1 MEHEKTPCPSPTCPI
16 CSRLKPEPKKLTLK
30 ERIQRQRIE
39 NIKNSER
46 IWESVKN
53 RILSGEFIL
62 NEYDAYMIFRI
73 SAHALTIRTQKKE
86 FTVHATSGKGK
97 YLNNNSIESQSAS
110 YQGVTPVG
118 KYRIKPQ
125 EFSDP
130 NIIIDLKRNIIDGAD
145 WGDWRVRLHNKTDE
159 GFNYYGR
166 NNFFLHCGSKQG
178 SAGCIDI
185 GGSITGN
192 TNTERVA
199 LVIKKSIKPIL
210 LEVRP

>member
-16 CSRLKPEPKKLTLK
+16 FSRLKPEPKKLTVK

-46 IWESVKN
+46 VWESVKN

-110 YQGVTPVG
+110 YKGVTPVG
-118 KYRIKPQ
+118 KYIIKPQ

-166 NNFFLHCGSKQG
+166 NNLFLHCGSKQG

-185 GGSITGN
+185 GGSIQET
-192 TNTERVA
+192 
-199 LVIKKSIKPIL
+199 PIQNVWL
-210 LEVRP
+210 WL